1 MSEIE
6 NIALENEKFFN
17 LGNDYFSLNGYRC
30 FTGVDVV
37 NLSPGEMRH
46 TLKIQSDEQNE
57 LHYAFSGSNGLCR
70 TTPMGSVR
78 KENLL
83 SALIS
88 LPNEVDS
95 IRSFLGKRFFLS
107 C

>member
-6 NIALENEKFFN
+6 NIALENENFFN

-46 TLKIQSDEQNE
+46 TL
-57 LHYAFSGSNGLCR
+57 
-70 TTPMGSVR
+70 
-78 KENLL
+78 
-83 SALIS
+83 
-88 LPNEVDS
+88 
-95 IRSFLGKRFFLS
+95 
-107 C
+107 